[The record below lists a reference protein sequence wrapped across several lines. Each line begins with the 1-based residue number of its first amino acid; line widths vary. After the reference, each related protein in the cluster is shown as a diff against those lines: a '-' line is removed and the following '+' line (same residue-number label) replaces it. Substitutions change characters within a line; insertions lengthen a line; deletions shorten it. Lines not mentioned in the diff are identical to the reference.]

1 MDPETAKKVN
11 ELAQNLKT
19 LHMAT
24 TMEEAIEKAKEIILG
39 TIDDSK
45 SIKELMSE
53 VEEEKSD
60 LKKDTEALKDIQDD
74 LKDIKNLQKT
84 DAELD
89 EKKAE
94 DMQKIEKSLDE
105 IEKDAKLIKDNV
117 DTAEFIQEE
126 E

>member
-11 ELAQNLKT
+11 ELANNLKS

-39 TIDDSK
+39 TVDDSK
-45 SIKELMSE
+45 SIKDLMSE
-53 VEEEKSD
+53 VEEEKAD
-60 LKKDTEALKDIQDD
+60 LKKDTEALKDIQHD
-74 LKDIKNLQKT
+74 LKGIKKLQEK

-89 EKKAE
+89 ETQAE
-94 DMQKIEKSLDE
+94 EIQKIGKNLDD

-117 DTAEFIQEE
+117 DTAEIVQEE